1 MKATCTVDVT
11 VSLLSVNE
19 TLIDLVKIYK
29 ERNKRNCLI
38 KPKGVIPY
46 HIWFQIQ
53 REVKKLGG
61 KWTRKNRL
69 WIIPLER
76 S

>member
-1 MKATCTVDVT
+1 MKARSTIDVV
-11 VSLLSVNE
+11 VSLLGANE
-19 TLIDLVKIYK
+19 TLSDFVKIYK

-38 KPKGVIPY
+38 KPKGAIPR
-46 HIWFQIQ
+46 HIWLQIQ

-69 WIIPLER
+69 WEVPLDG
-76 S
+76 